1 MRRNIR
7 RKAKHSNKNKKT
19 LSNLLTIA
27 CILLTLIIIFNI
39 FYIQKIRYNYKQI
52 ASTANEI
59 LENNISPED
68 SAIPEKELEKEK
80 TDTTFKL
87 SAIGDVMCHN
97 TQYWDAYNS
106 ETGEYDFSYVF
117 ENISY
122 YTKTAD
128 VCVASLETTFAGAE
142 RGYSNYPTFNSPD
155 ALAYSLK
162 DIGVDIIST
171 AGNHALDT
179 GFSGLSRTIDVLDQA
194 DIKHLGTYKTAEDQQ
209 QILYHY
215 IKGLKLAFINYTYG
229 TNGIAIPSGKDFCV
243 NLIDKDLMQKQIET
257 AKSEN
262 ADIIIACMHWGTE
275 YRTTAN
281 SEQEKLADFL
291 FENGVDI
298 IIGNHPHVLEQME
311 KRTVTLEDGTTKEG
325 FVIYALGNFITDQNA
340 ANTRNSIILDLTVT
354 KHTNGTVSVDK
365 AEYTPIYMYK
375 NKSVQKHKMKLIDI
389 ERSIMDYE
397 SGVDTSITSNLY
409 NTLKTELE
417 KIKKIVGEEI
427 K

>member
-1 MRRNIR
+1 
-7 RKAKHSNKNKKT
+7 
-19 LSNLLTIA
+19 
-27 CILLTLIIIFNI
+27 
-39 FYIQKIRYNYKQI
+39 
-52 ASTANEI
+52 
-59 LENNISPED
+59 
-68 SAIPEKELEKEK
+68 
-80 TDTTFKL
+80 
-87 SAIGDVMCHN
+87 
-97 TQYWDAYNS
+97 
-106 ETGEYDFSYVF
+106 
-117 ENISY
+117 
-122 YTKTAD
+122 
-128 VCVASLETTFAGAE
+128 
-142 RGYSNYPTFNSPD
+142 
-155 ALAYSLK
+155 
-162 DIGVDIIST
+162 
-171 AGNHALDT
+171 
-179 GFSGLSRTIDVLDQA
+179 
-194 DIKHLGTYKTAEDQQ
+194 
-209 QILYHY
+209 
-215 IKGLKLAFINYTYG
+215 
-229 TNGIAIPSGKDFCV
+229 
-243 NLIDKDLMQKQIET
+243 
-257 AKSEN
+257 
-262 ADIIIACMHWGTE
+262 MHWGTE

-325 FVIYALGNFITDQNA
+325 FVIYALGNFIADQNA

-354 KHTNGTVSVDK
+354 KHTDGTVSVDK

>member
-1 MRRNIR
+1 MRRRIR
-7 RKAKHSNKNKKT
+7 RKSKHSSKTNKTIHN
-19 LSNLLTIA
+19 LSIFV
-27 CILLTLIIIFNI
+27 CILFVLLIIVAI
-39 FYIQKIRYNYKQI
+39 YYTQKNLHEYRIMI
-52 ASTANEI
+52 ETAN
-59 LENNISPED
+59 NNLDNSTSNTTTDETK
-68 SAIPEKELEKEK
+68 KEEEK

-87 SAIGDVMCHN
+87 GAIGDVMCHN
-97 TQYWDAYNS
+97 TQYWDAYNN

-142 RGYSNYPTFNSPD
+142 RGYSNYPRFNSPD
-155 ALAYSLK
+155 NLAYSLK

-171 AGNHALDT
+171 AGNHSLDT
-179 GFSGLSRTIDVLDQA
+179 GFTGLCRTIDVLDDA
-194 DIKHLGTYKTAEDQQ
+194 YIKHLGTYKTAEEQE

-215 IKGLKLAFINYTYG
+215 VKGLKVAFINYTYG
-229 TNGIAIPSGKDFCV
+229 TNGIPIPEGKDFCV
-243 NLIDKDLMQKQIET
+243 NLIDKDLIKAQIEK
-257 AKSEN
+257 AQSEK
-262 ADIIIACMHWGTE
+262 ADVIIACMHWGTE
-275 YRTTAN
+275 YRTSSN

-291 FENGVDI
+291 FENGVNI

-325 FVIYALGNFITDQNA
+325 FVIYALGNFIADQNA
-340 ANTRNSIILDLTVT
+340 ANTRNSIILNLTVT
-354 KHTNGTVSVDK
+354 KHTDGQVSVDK

-389 ERSIMDYE
+389 EKSIIDYE
-397 SGVDTSITSNLY
+397 SGTDTSIGSSLY
-409 NTLKTELE
+409 NTLKKELE

-427 K
+427 IK